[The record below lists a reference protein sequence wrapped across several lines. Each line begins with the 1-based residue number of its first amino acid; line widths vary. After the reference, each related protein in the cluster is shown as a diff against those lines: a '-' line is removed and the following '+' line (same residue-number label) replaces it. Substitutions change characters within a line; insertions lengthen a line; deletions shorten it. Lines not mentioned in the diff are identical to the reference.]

1 MRISDWSSDCGSSD
15 LVFEVGE
22 THLAGVAAEHFGG
35 QQVELD
41 AVAARG
47 GADDRGDQRLVEAD
61 ARAAGR
67 GDGEGFGPDMA
78 DRLDHQAIAARRE
91 DIAPAPF
98 EFGHRVALAAAAE
111 DAIAERQD
119 GLRGFDRQ
127 IAHQRLFGYSADQL
141 AAFPAVRFYRPL
153 PADRNRLV
161 YGT

>member
-35 QQVELD
+35 QPVELD

-47 GADDRGDQRLVEAD
+47 GADDRGEQRLVEAD

-98 EFGHRVALAAAAE
+98 EFRSEEHTSELQSLMR
-111 DAIAERQD
+111 IP
-119 GLRGFDRQ
+119 
-127 IAHQRLFGYSADQL
+127 Y
-141 AAFPAVRFYRPL
+141 AVFCL
-153 PADRNRLV
+153 KKKNK
-161 YGT
+161 